1 MTDLLSTNSMKLME
15 KSMEYLWTK
24 QAAHLDNIANAE
36 TPGYQVK
43 TVTFEEQF
51 QQRLDRALREQN
63 KTGQLGKLGRKRAAA
78 IIEESKWEV
87 WEDEEITRMDKNGVN
102 ITEQMVEMSR
112 TAFQQQY
119 LFQAVTSDIT
129 TLRTAITG

>member
-36 TPGYQVK
+36 TPGYKVK

>member
-36 TPGYQVK
+36 TPGYKVK

-112 TAFQQQY
+112 NAFQQQY